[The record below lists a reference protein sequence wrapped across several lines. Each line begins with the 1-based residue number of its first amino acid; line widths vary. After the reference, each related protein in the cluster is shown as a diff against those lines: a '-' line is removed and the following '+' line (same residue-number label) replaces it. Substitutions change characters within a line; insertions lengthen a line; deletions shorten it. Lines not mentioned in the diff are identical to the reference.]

1 MAWVM
6 PGALAACHH
15 PSFTSCRPEIRMSRH
30 PLFLLVLPIG
40 FLAGCGG
47 GGGGDT
53 AVRIT
58 ADNAESVARSVL
70 SAIGGL
76 DRRAAFVADAF
87 WRPFWESPP
96 DPLGAFEPTPDEL
109 LWRTPGEVACP
120 DGGTATLEAA
130 APVPDTPAAGDRYTR
145 RFSDC
150 ALTFPLFPSGSV
162 TMTYGGTIE
171 YVVTSFSGTYPQDF
185 VLSAEV
191 DASGLVTTAGGV
203 ASTEEGAFGLVAGD
217 FFEPRT
223 LVADTLRIVADAREL
238 YRWTDVS
245 VSSTSSGAVVEGQ
258 LNAASLGGRV
268 DVTTPVPWTTGG
280 PVALP
285 GEILVAGAGS
295 TLRIR
300 WAGPLLLALDVDANA
315 DGTTDQ
321 TVDVLLGVP
330 RP

>member
-1 MAWVM
+1 
-6 PGALAACHH
+6 
-15 PSFTSCRPEIRMSRH
+15 MSRH
-30 PLFLLVLPIG
+30 LPFLLAIPVGLV
-40 FLAGCGG
+40 ACGG
-47 GGGGDT
+47 GGGGGGDAA

-58 ADNAESVARSVL
+58 AGNAESVARSVL

-76 DRRAAFVADAF
+76 DQQAAFVAQAF

-96 DPLGAFEPTPDEL
+96 DPLGAFAPTPDEL
-109 LWRTPGEVACP
+109 LWRTPGVVSCP
-120 DGGTATLEAA
+120 DGGTASLEAP
-130 APVPDTPAAGDRYTR
+130 APVPDTPAAGARYTR

-150 ALTFPLFPSGSV
+150 ALTIPLFPSGSV

-171 YVVTSFSGTYPQDF
+171 YVVTSFSGTYWQDF

-191 DASGLVTTAGGV
+191 DASGLVTTSGGV
-203 ASTEEGAFGLVAGD
+203 ASTAEGAFGLVAGD

-223 LVADTLRIVADAREL
+223 LVADSLRIVADAREL

-258 LNAASLGGRV
+258 LSAASLGGSV
-268 DVTTPVPWTTGG
+268 AVTTPVPWTTGG
-280 PVALP
+280 PAVLP
-285 GEILVAGAGS
+285 GEILVTGAGS

-300 WAGPLLLALDVDANA
+300 WVGPLALALDVDANA

-321 TVDVLLGVP
+321 TIDVLLGTG